1 MTVYLC
7 AIDGGSQSTKVSI
20 IDASGAVHASA
31 QVPLRPYELGPGGRA
46 VHPDDDL
53 WDTLT
58 QACRA
63 VLASFDGDPRD
74 IVAVGLCGIR
84 FCRALVGADGRLVEP
99 VQSWMDER
107 VSRPLGDVDDAV
119 TTVCSAGG
127 YLAVRLT
134 GARRDSA
141 ASYQGMWPIDHERQ
155 RWSTRPEELARTGM
169 PLSLLPELVEPGGLL
184 GRVSEEAADQTG
196 LASGVPVHATANDKA
211 VEALGAGLLAPGTLV
226 LSLGTY
232 VTSMTV
238 ADAPA
243 GADDR
248 YWLNAAA
255 VPGRQ
260 LVESAGVR
268 RGMWTVSW
276 LRQLVSS
283 AAPDL
288 VDPDDVEEWLD
299 AGARDVPAGC
309 AGLMTLPDWLAP
321 ADAPSRR
328 GAFLG
333 LDGSHGPHHLHRSI
347 IEGIVLTMCDHAEAM
362 ETALGHRAPRLVV
375 AGGGAR
381 SNLVMQ
387 IVSDVFDRPAQ
398 RSAVPDAAGLGA
410 AICAA
415 VGAGVHRDVETAVEA
430 MMRPGDVFGPDPDA
444 RRRYREVRQ
453 VYRGLRERTDPL
465 HHAIATL
472 S

>member
-1 MTVYLC
+1 ML
-7 AIDGGSQSTKVSI
+7 
-20 IDASGAVHASA
+20 
-31 QVPLRPYELGPGGRA
+31 LRPYELGPDGRA

-58 QACRA
+58 QATRSA
-63 VLASFDGDPRD
+63 LASFDGDPSD

-84 FCRALVGADGRLVEP
+84 FCRALVGEDGRLVEP
-99 VQSWMDER
+99 VQSWMDAR
-107 VSRPLGDVDDAV
+107 VSRPLGEVDDAV

-127 YLAVRLT
+127 YLTVRLT
-134 GARRDSA
+134 GNRRDSA
-141 ASYQGMWPIDHERQ
+141 ASYQGMWPIDPELRQ
-155 RWSTRPEELARTGM
+155 WSTRPQEVARTQM
-169 PLSLLPELVEPGGLL
+169 TLPMLPELVDPGDLL
-184 GRVSEEAADQTG
+184 GRVSHEASEQTG
-196 LASGVPVHATANDKA
+196 LAAGVPVHATANDKA
-211 VEALGAGLLAPGTLV
+211 VEALGAGLLEPGTLM

-238 ADAPA
+238 AGGPI

-248 YWLNAAA
+248 YWCNAAA
-255 VPGRQ
+255 VPGHQ

-276 LRQLVSS
+276 LQRLVSS
-283 AAPDL
+283 AGPDL
-288 VDPDDVEEWLD
+288 VDPDDVQEWLD
-299 AGARDVPAGC
+299 AGAREVPAGC
-309 AGLMTLPDWLAP
+309 GGLMTLPDWLAP
-321 ADAPSRR
+321 GDAPFRR
-328 GAFLG
+328 GAILG

-347 IEGIVLTMCDHAEAM
+347 IEGIVLTMCEHTEAM
-362 ETALGHRAPRLVV
+362 ETGLGHRSPRVVV

-381 SNLVMQ
+381 SSLMMQ
-387 IVSDVFDRPAQ
+387 IVADVFDRPVQ

-415 VGAGVHRDVETAVEA
+415 VGHGVHPDVEAAVEA
-430 MMRPGDVFGPDPDA
+430 MTRPGEVFGPDPSA

-453 VYRGLRERTDPL
+453 VYRDLRDHTDPL
-465 HHAIATL
+465 HRSIARL